1 MLKVKSPSEIN
12 RMINGSSVPVHVLV
26 RFLRDA
32 QKALESRSEVDSAL
46 RFECFADYLEQDH
59 KPGVRLDFKGYVIG
73 L

>member
-59 KPGVRLDFKGYVIG
+59 KSDQTLKYSPRSIG
-73 L
+73 M